1 MLSALIPLITSI
13 LAAAPAVVADIEAM
27 WKLLTQATPP
37 TRAEQQAIDDALA
50 AAYAAVLNSTP

>member
-1 MLSALIPLITSI
+1 MFSVIIPLIESI

-27 WKLLTQATPP
+27 WKELTSVTPP

-50 AAYAAVLNSTP
+50 AAHAALQAS